1 MRLTI
6 ALAPLVLCGAI
17 AAQDV
22 GSPVTGDIELE
33 GESFSLKVKSKA
45 EAKVDNGDVKVE
57 GMNIEFKATSNV
69 KVEGIKTE
77 VKAPSGIKLGS
88 PKVEMGP

>member
-1 MRLTI
+1 M
-6 ALAPLVLCGAI
+6 
-17 AAQDV
+17 
-22 GSPVTGDIELE
+22 
-33 GESFSLKVKSKA
+33 KSKA